1 MKTIQIKQY
10 QLNQPIKKSKDKS
23 ITFDKERIDM
33 ILAIIGIIAGLIGIY
48 ILLTH
53 QSYFY

>member
-1 MKTIQIKQY
+1 MKTIKIKQY
-10 QLNQPIKKSKDKS
+10 QINTSIKKQKDKS

-33 ILAIIGIIAGLIGIY
+33 ILAITGIIAGLIGIY

>member
-10 QLNQPIKKSKDKS
+10 LSSQPLKKPKDKP

-33 ILAIIGIIAGLIGIY
+33 ILAIIGIIARLIGIY
-48 ILLTH
+48 ILITH